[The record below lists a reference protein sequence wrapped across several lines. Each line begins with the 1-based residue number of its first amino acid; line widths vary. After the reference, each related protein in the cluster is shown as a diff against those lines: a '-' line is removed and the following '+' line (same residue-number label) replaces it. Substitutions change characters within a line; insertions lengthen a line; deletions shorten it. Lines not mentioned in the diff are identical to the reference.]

1 MEARLS
7 HTDGSHPACAAAAA
21 PEPAHPWRVSRPE
34 AAAIQLRLAQ
44 QLVMAP
50 LPAEGPG
57 SPRVAAGLDAAYGPD
72 GSRAWAAA
80 VAMGRDMRVLG
91 VAIAEGEP
99 DAPYAPGYLAFREG
113 RLLLE
118 ALARLAPAP
127 DLLFIDGHGVVH
139 ERGCGLAS
147 HVGLLAGIPAIGVA
161 KTPFHAIDRSPGP
174 ERGDVCVLTKEWG
187 AQGAAVRLK
196 TRSKQVYVSP
206 GHLVD
211 LPSAIDLA
219 LAWSTGERRVPE
231 PLAAAH
237 TASVLARAAAEGIPE
252 AARVLDTMRA
262 GVVA

>member
-1 MEARLS
+1 VAGDSSGQRRRP
-7 HTDGSHPACAAAAA
+7 HP
-21 PEPAHPWRVSRPE
+21 HPWRLSRAE
-34 AAAIQLRLAQ
+34 AAEVQRRLARRVV
-44 QLVMAP
+44 LAP
-50 LPAEGPG
+50 LAAVGPG
-57 SPRVAAGLDAAYGPD
+57 APVVAAGLDAAYDRAGT
-72 GSRAWAAA
+72 RAWAAA
-80 VAMGRDMRVLG
+80 VAMGRDMRVLE

-113 RLLLE
+113 RLLLQ
-118 ALARLAPAP
+118 ALAQLALAPE
-127 DLLFIDGHGVVH
+127 LLFVDGHGVVH

-147 HVGLLAGIPAIGVA
+147 HVGLLAGIPAVGVA

-174 ERGDVCVLTKEWG
+174 ERGDVYVLTKEWG

-219 LAWSTGERRVPE
+219 LAWSTGRRRVPE

-237 TASVLARAAAEGIPE
+237 TVSVLARAAAEGVPE
-252 AARVLDTMRA
+252 AARALGKMRA
-262 GVVA
+262 EVVA